1 MRPRRRNVLRLVL
14 AALAAACLAAPARA
28 QQPPPSARFV
38 ASSHGTVYYPVTCD
52 AWRDLSPD
60 NLRFFPSAE
69 AAQAA
74 GYTLTRSRACR
85 TSSGPPPSVCT
96 VATIVDGDTLVCEGG
111 ERIRLLLV
119 DAPES
124 DQSDFGLRSKLA
136 LEELLAVGARARVEL
151 DVQERDRYG
160 RVLAH
165 LYAPDGTWVN
175 RALVRRG
182 YAVPLVYPP
191 NVRHV
196 EAIRA
201 AADSARAERRGL
213 WEVDAFDCL
222 PVDFRAGRC
231 GGVR

>member
-1 MRPRRRNVLRLVL
+1 MVLV
-14 AALAAACLAAPARA
+14 ALAAAALLLPSAASA
-28 QQPPPSARFV
+28 QQPPSARYV
-38 ASSHGTVYYPVTCD
+38 ASSRGTVYYPVTCD
-52 AWRDLSPD
+52 AWRSLSPE

-69 AAQAA
+69 AARAA
-74 GYTLTRSRACR
+74 GYTPTRSRACR
-85 TSSGPPPSVCT
+85 APAGPPPSMCV
-96 VATIVDGDTLVCEGG
+96 VARIVDGDTLVCEGG

-136 LEELLAVGARARVEL
+136 LEELLAVGAEARVEL

-175 RALVRRG
+175 RSLVRRG

-213 WEVDAFDCL
+213 WEVDAFTCL

-231 GGVR
+231 GG